1 MTDQELKDLVASIAI
16 MQAEN
21 QKAQA
26 ENQKVQAEYTK
37 SQAEYAKRSAKY
49 DEEYEL
55 LRAKNEKRFAKTEA
69 LLSNIGHNNG
79 DYAEDYF
86 YNSLSD
92 TMLFA
97 GIKYDTISKNIH
109 IKRHRLEDE
118 FDIVMYNGNSI
129 ALIECKYKAH
139 ENDLK
144 KLVEKKVSNFRELNP
159 DYASYKIYCG
169 LGSFSFYT
177 ELEEQAL
184 AMGVAVLKQ
193 KGDVMEVN
201 ASTVRAY

>member
-1 MTDQELKDLVASIAI
+1 MTDQELKDLVASILL

-26 ENQKVQAEYTK
+26 QTQRGFAETK
-37 SQAEYAKRSAKY
+37 ALFAKG
-49 DEEYEL
+49 DE
-55 LRAKNEKRFAKTEA
+55 RFAKTEA

-86 YNSLSD
+86 YNSLSE
-92 TMLFA
+92 TMVFA

-118 FDIVMYNGNSI
+118 FDLVMYNGNSI

-139 ENDLK
+139 EKDLK
-144 KLVEKKVSNFRELNP
+144 KLVEKKVSNFRELNT
-159 DYASYKIYCG
+159 DYANYTIYCG
-169 LGSFSFYT
+169 LASFSFYS
-177 ELEEQAL
+177 ELEQQAL
-184 AMGVAVLKQ
+184 DLGVAVLKQ
-193 KGDVMEVN
+193 KGDLMEVN
-201 ASTVRAY
+201 ASTIRAY